1 VRHQENAEQLLRER
15 YRSSIPMMISMLGPS
30 LTIMTWE
37 LGELRE
43 VPALIIMMALL
54 ASLSWLE

>member
-1 VRHQENAEQLLRER
+1 VHLQENAEQLLRER